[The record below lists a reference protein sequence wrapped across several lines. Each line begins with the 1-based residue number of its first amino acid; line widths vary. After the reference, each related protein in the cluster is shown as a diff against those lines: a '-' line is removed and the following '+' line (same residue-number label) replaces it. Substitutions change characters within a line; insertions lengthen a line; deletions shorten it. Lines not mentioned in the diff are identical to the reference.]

1 MRRMRDLHWVL
12 ILLLAATAAHA
23 EPSAEALALVAQ
35 LEKAPDAQRDTPEH
49 HARLARAYQKAGQSE
64 KCADAALIAR
74 LAGDAGADLAA
85 VLPALADE
93 AKARYDEA
101 MKALAA
107 KDMKAAA
114 QAYLQSLKR
123 DPAVLGRDDGGI
135 RAVAFDA
142 LKKSAQKNPDV
153 PHRWKLALY
162 AYLFGEL
169 QTASDTLRA
178 LSASPPADHRWKI
191 GVLSAKV
198 ESEFAHAKAEDAKSH
213 RPAVNLKGVGGAGGG
228 AGGDLPD
235 TSSTGGGEDA
245 GGDPNAEK
253 RMQLQTEIEKT
264 DKLIT
269 YYSNPEGYKYN
280 IDDTGD
286 SRVVK
291 FSSSGPRLQE
301 KIEGLKARKAQ
312 LELELYNLK

>member
-1 MRRMRDLHWVL
+1 MMRRLRWVG
-12 ILLLAATAAHA
+12 IIVMAAAALRA
-23 EPSAEALALVAQ
+23 EPAPEAVAAVAQ
-35 LEKAPDAQRDTPEH
+35 LEKAPEEQRDTPEH
-49 HARLARAYQKAGQSE
+49 QAKLARAYQKAGQAE

-74 LAGDAGADLAA
+74 LAGAAGGDLAA
-85 VLPALADE
+85 VIPVLADE
-93 AKARYDEA
+93 AQARYDEA
-101 MKALAA
+101 MKAMGA

-114 QAYLQSLKR
+114 QAYLQALKR
-123 DPAVLGRDDGGI
+123 DPAVLGRDDGGL

-153 PHRWKLALY
+153 PHRFKLALY

-169 QTASDTLRA
+169 QTASNELRA

-191 GVLSAKV
+191 GVLAAKV
-198 ESEFAHAKAEDAKSH
+198 DSELAHARAEDAKA
-213 RPAVNLKGVGGAGGG
+213 RTPAPAGGG
-228 AGGDLPD
+228 GGGGADALPD
-235 TSSTGGGEDA
+235 TSQTGGAESGQ
-245 GGDPNAEK
+245 DPNADRRK
-253 RMQLQTEIEKT
+253 QLQEEIDKT

-269 YYSNPEGYKYN
+269 YYSNPDGYKYN

-312 LELELYNLK
+312 LELELFNMK